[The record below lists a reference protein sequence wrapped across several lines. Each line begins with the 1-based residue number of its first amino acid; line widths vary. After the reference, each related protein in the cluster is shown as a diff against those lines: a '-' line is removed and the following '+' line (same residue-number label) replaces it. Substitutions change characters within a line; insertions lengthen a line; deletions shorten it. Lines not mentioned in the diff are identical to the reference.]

1 MHDFW
6 EKEAIPTTPPA
17 APDFIFLAILVVQ
30 FLSVVFVLR
39 WLIARIA
46 GIRLP
51 VLWCLLCII
60 ANTYASSAFHALLLK
75 MGGCAANNTNFVCH
89 SLTSTSTWNMTLFLW
104 QTPIYA
110 LVVQLAIHISKKH
123 TVPKLRALAIA
134 AATIA
139 YGKACFIL
147 IDLLYLK

>member
-1 MHDFW
+1 M
-6 EKEAIPTTPPA
+6 PTTQPA
-17 APDFIFLAILVVQ
+17 TPDFIFLAILVVQ
-30 FLSVVFVLR
+30 FLSVIFVLR
-39 WLIARIA
+39 WLIGRIA

-60 ANTYASSAFHALLLK
+60 ANTYASSAFHTLLIK
-75 MGGCAANNTNFVCH
+75 MGGCAANSTNFICH
-89 SLTSTSTWNMTLFLW
+89 YLTSTSTWNMTLFLW

-110 LVVQLAIHISKKH
+110 LVVQLAIHISKKQYI
-123 TVPKLRALAIA
+123 TTLRAIAIA

-139 YGKACFIL
+139 YGKACFIP